1 MIYFSLF
8 ILLLF
13 SAWFSGMEIALFSLS
28 SAKIRS
34 LLLTKGKKAVILQR
48 LLNNKHKLLVT
59 ILLGNNLVNIGAASL
74 ATVLAIDFF
83 GSNGAGI
90 ATGVMTFLILI
101 FGEMYPKAYFQLNA
115 EKLAIFFAPFVY
127 FLQLLFFPLIIVLE
141 KLLKIL
147 TKNKENLPV
156 SEKEFKAFSRLAV
169 EKGIFNF
176 EEHEM
181 IMNVLEFND
190 IDVKSIMTPRYKIS
204 VLNDKTAI
212 DQVAYFVA
220 QEGFSRY
227 PVYHNQK
234 DNIIGYIHVID
245 IMRVLN
251 SDNREDLLEKYIQ
264 PIIQVNENTKVN
276 VLFNKMRNKTSHM
289 AIITRK
295 TGEILGLVTME
306 DVLESLVG
314 DINDEKD
321 GPDLDENNKK

>member
-1 MIYFSLF
+1 M
-8 ILLLF
+8 
-13 SAWFSGMEIALFSLS
+13 
-28 SAKIRS
+28 K
-34 LLLTKGKKAVILQR
+34 
-48 LLNNKHKLLVT
+48 
-59 ILLGNNLVNIGAASL
+59 
-74 ATVLAIDFF
+74 
-83 GSNGAGI
+83 
-90 ATGVMTFLILI
+90 FLI
-101 FGEMYPKAYFQLNA
+101 
-115 EKLAIFFAPFVY
+115 
-127 FLQLLFFPLIIVLE
+127 
-141 KLLKIL
+141 
-147 TKNKENLPV
+147 KNKKVEPI

-169 EKGIFNF
+169 EKGVFDF
-176 EEHEM
+176 EKHEM
-181 IMNVLEFND
+181 IMNVLKFND